1 MASSRTSYRSR
12 NYGYKWHLCASD
24 GTSEAHLGWFFQV
37 GRAGT
42 RRIRLLPVDLEHYNR
57 ERAKR
62 GEPPVG
68 LEWTTK
74 VPLRRV
80 LDKTP
85 TGMTG
90 TVKPRLINTGDKGG
104 VSVGG
109 SLSDR
114 PKVQGDATAALAGDL
129 AHLINE
135 MGLSGKYQVICSH
148 RGKYESAA
156 KVGQSPPTFRHIGQ
170 FMGSPD
176 IHQHSN
182 RFGIADIVIA
192 TRGESG
198 GRVVVLIEVEE
209 NPQGIVPKVDVA
221 DASTPMLMDRI
232 DIWDEGLK
240 PRCLNL
246 DDAEIWVAHFPR
258 RGDDRL
264 RTSALEKRL
273 NDLLQAWREWRIGRG
288 IPPGPSKARLFNMPR
303 NELFVT
309 LVNEVGSLMNQ
320 EGRALSESP

>member
-12 NYGYKWHLCASD
+12 NYGYKWHLRAED
-24 GTSEAHLGWFFQV
+24 GTPDVDLGWFFQV

-42 RRIRLLPVDLEHYNR
+42 RMIRLLPVDLGHYNR

-62 GEPPVG
+62 GKSQVDP
-68 LEWTTK
+68 EWTAK
-74 VPLRRV
+74 LALKRV
-80 LDKTP
+80 VDKTP
-85 TGMTG
+85 TGMAG
-90 TVKPRLINTGDKGG
+90 VGKSRLIHIAGEGG
-104 VSVGG
+104 VSAVG
-109 SLSDR
+109 SLSAG

-135 MGLSGKYQVICSH
+135 MGLQGKYQVICSH

-156 KVGQSPPTFRHIGQ
+156 KVGKSPPTFRHIGQ
-170 FMGSPD
+170 FIGSPD

-209 NPQGIVPKVDVA
+209 NPQGVVPKVDVA

-258 RGDDRL
+258 RGDDRS

-273 NDLLQAWREWRIGRG
+273 NELLQAWRQWRIGRG
-288 IPPGPSKARLFNMPR
+288 IPPGPSKTRFFNMPR
-303 NELFVT
+303 GELFTT

-320 EGRALSESP
+320 EQRFLSESP